1 MIVIII
7 NNNSDFLC
15 MIVSDM
21 TLHNFYGIWLVSA
34 YFAFETIVQ
43 IHVGSKCDS
52 LFFCHI
58 RKYKYKMYKKILSS
72 IGKGPSETGWSD
84 SYDKELCEFSVLLWF
99 LICNRGIR
107 LRNLYSHDF
116 FMSASL
122 ALFCLKIRSHIP
134 YIFSNNRA

>member
-1 MIVIII
+1 MLSYSNIVFCQAEKPLMWNILLLIT

-21 TLHNFYGIWLVSA
+21 TFHNFYRIWLVSA

-99 LICNRGIR
+99 LICKRKHNIR
-107 LRNLYSHDF
+107 LKNERTNTKWYF
-116 FMSASL
+116 
-122 ALFCLKIRSHIP
+122 
-134 YIFSNNRA
+134 